1 MSAIIFCETGMSCTR
16 WGDEAHTNTLQ
27 ASGVL
32 QETSKNNSTPSRAPG
47 EATRTIR
54 DKKVVRATLEQTTK
68 DMQATHMTNA
78 TLAVPSYAMVHDRL

>member
-1 MSAIIFCETGMSCTR
+1 M
-16 WGDEAHTNTLQ
+16 
-27 ASGVL
+27 
-32 QETSKNNSTPSRAPG
+32 QENQKNNSAPSRAPG

-68 DMQATHMTNA
+68 DMQATHMTNV